1 MWSISYRRLK
11 LGLGVRPRLNSPAS
25 KKATSPSLDYSPFRS
40 SAWRALRALSYRA
53 VLLQE
58 ACHSPNQFIEPK
70 GFGEHGIRAKE
81 GYGIQVQ
88 SGMLRSRYG
97 EDRYVRSHLPQF
109 ANGLYAV
116 LSCHHDVCDHERR
129 QMFSAQSETLGPIFC
144 LTDAMAHTD

>member
-1 MWSISYRRLK
+1 MWSISYTRLK

-40 SAWRALRALSYRA
+40 SDWRALRALSYRA

-58 ACHSPNQFIEPK
+58 ACHSPNQFIKPK

-97 EDRYVRSHLPQF
+97 EARYGRGHLPEF
-109 ANGLYAV
+109 PNGPCPV
-116 LSCHHDVCDHERR
+116 LSCHHCVCHPTPRQVLSTHTER
-129 QMFSAQSETLGPIFC
+129 L
-144 LTDAMAHTD
+144 